1 MGEQG
6 LLFDVTPDPFG
17 ARILSRLPEGRRA
30 ELIRLLAEM
39 GRRGLRPAK
48 ERKEGERTGARMV
61 AFASSAFSFALIR
74 FESSGDDFSLFAAS
88 VAF

>member
-17 ARILSRLPEGRRA
+17 ARILSQLPEERRA

-39 GRRGLRPAK
+39 GRRGLCPAK
-48 ERKEGERTGARMV
+48 ERKEGDRDEQ
-61 AFASSAFSFALIR
+61 
-74 FESSGDDFSLFAAS
+74 
-88 VAF
+88 

>member
-17 ARILSRLPEGRRA
+17 ARILSQLPEERRA

-39 GRRGLRPAK
+39 GRRGLCPAK
-48 ERKEGERTGARMV
+48 ERKEGNRDEQ
-61 AFASSAFSFALIR
+61 
-74 FESSGDDFSLFAAS
+74 
-88 VAF
+88 